1 MNTHQLEIFYQVA
14 KFQSVSK
21 AAEALYI
28 SQPAVSSQIK
38 KLESAYG
45 VHLIEKNGQGIQLT
59 ALGLQLYE
67 IIRSF
72 FESSIVSA
80 ESLLKNSAVLR
91 VSGNFLMTHFV
102 IPQIFEQENDTTHF
116 GQLIIKSTSSFNA
129 LTELKNGYCDL
140 ALISTSS
147 RPILSAEILVKKIFD
162 DEIISVSKKPI
173 ESNVTSLIVS
183 KSKMDVYNILEKNNP
198 LFSNL
203 PYTAVE
209 STQDAISN
217 IDINKNSATFIS
229 ARFLK
234 YFEKDYQYSY
244 TGVKNS
250 IYALYKSNNFHTDE
264 ILKLIDEMKTHTK

>member
-1 MNTHQLEIFYQVA
+1 MNTHQLEIFYHVA

-72 FESSIVSA
+72 FESSIISA

-102 IPQIFEQENDTTHF
+102 IPQIFEQENDATHF

-147 RPILSAEILVKKIFD
+147 LPILSADILVKKIFD

-183 KSKMDVYNILEKNNP
+183 KSKMDVYKILEKNNP

-217 IDINKNSATFIS
+217 IDINKNSTTFIS

-244 TGVKNS
+244 TGVKNT

>member
-1 MNTHQLEIFYQVA
+1 MNTHQLEIFYHVA

-72 FESSIVSA
+72 FESSIISA

-102 IPQIFEQENDTTHF
+102 IP
-116 GQLIIKSTSSFNA
+116 
-129 LTELKNGYCDL
+129 
-140 ALISTSS
+140 
-147 RPILSAEILVKKIFD
+147 
-162 DEIISVSKKPI
+162 
-173 ESNVTSLIVS
+173 
-183 KSKMDVYNILEKNNP
+183 
-198 LFSNL
+198 
-203 PYTAVE
+203 
-209 STQDAISN
+209 
-217 IDINKNSATFIS
+217 
-229 ARFLK
+229 
-234 YFEKDYQYSY
+234 
-244 TGVKNS
+244 
-250 IYALYKSNNFHTDE
+250 
-264 ILKLIDEMKTHTK
+264 